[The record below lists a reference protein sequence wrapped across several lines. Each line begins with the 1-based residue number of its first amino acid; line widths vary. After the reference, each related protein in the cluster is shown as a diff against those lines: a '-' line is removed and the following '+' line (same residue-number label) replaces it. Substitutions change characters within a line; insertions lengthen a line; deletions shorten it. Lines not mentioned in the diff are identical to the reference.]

1 MEIDNTQTKTQL
13 SNSSI
18 RVPPAPLPSLNQSQ
32 VSRCSGTRCKRRTK
46 LELAKALADPNN
58 PYKGPRKRGKN
69 TCSKGQTTPSSLA
82 SQSQSS
88 TSAQTQPTESA
99 NANESQS
106 SASTNLSSQTNVSSQ
121 DSSSSQQDSTRQ
133 FTRADYEHVCF
144 FLEDEENFK
153 QIFGS
158 GNQTSVGGVHLTR
171 TQAFDQF
178 AHYLN
183 LLILDVSVTGSQ
195 LRQRLDTYKN
205 KYRKAKD
212 FEQNTGAGIE
222 EQEGYS
228 SLKQKL
234 EAICPWYNQ
243 MDALFREKENIT
255 SMSCFDS
262 TTGTEIQD
270 LRPNDL
276 ADGVGNPVPM
286 SSQDLESAAGQN
298 KSQPW
303 TDWMETKTETQ
314 PTPRATR
321 VGDLFGDSSTNIV
334 IPPPLDFGSPQAGTS
349 QTQES
354 PTPAGQRSGSQ
365 DNQNQPA
372 SLQSTNSA
380 TGTSAARN
388 IVPNLHRA
396 SSFQSVISSVSLT
409 STSAQS
415 LVSVPSGQ
423 SGGLTAA
430 FEASSMQKLSLM
442 QSQLNLDKK

>member
-1 MEIDNTQTKTQL
+1 ML
-13 SNSSI
+13 S
-18 RVPPAPLPSLNQSQ
+18 SLNSQ
-32 VSRCSGTRCKRRTK
+32 GTRCKRRTK

-106 SASTNLSSQTNVSSQ
+106 SALTNLSSQTNVSSQ